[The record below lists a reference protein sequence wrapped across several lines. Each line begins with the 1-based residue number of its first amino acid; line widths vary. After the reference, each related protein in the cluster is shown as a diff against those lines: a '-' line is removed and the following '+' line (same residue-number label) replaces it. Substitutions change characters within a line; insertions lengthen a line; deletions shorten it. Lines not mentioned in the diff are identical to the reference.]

1 MHGMNILIDPM
12 FSERSSPFQ
21 WIGPKRFS
29 RPSTGVEQLPHIDIV
44 LITHDHYDYL
54 DRLTI
59 SQLNAKT
66 DRCIVPLGVENHL
79 KLWHISAQKIT
90 SLAWWEQ
97 ANINRLE
104 ITCAPSRHFSG
115 RRLVRHDTTLWCSW
129 VLRNEYHSIFDSGDG
144 SFGGHFKEI
153 HDRFG
158 NFDFALM
165 ECGQYNKNWHHS
177 HLYPEETVMDA
188 KIIGAKKVMP
198 IHWGAF
204 ILSNH
209 GWDDPPECFVREAQN
224 HGLSIVTPHL
234 CETICID
241 GEVSTSYWWREYN

>member
-1 MHGMNILIDPM
+1 M
-12 FSERSSPFQ
+12 
-21 WIGPKRFS
+21 
-29 RPSTGVEQLPHIDIV
+29 
-44 LITHDHYDYL
+44 LITHDHYDHL
-54 DRLTI
+54 DRITI

-66 DRCIVPLGVENHL
+66 NRFIVPLGVENHL
-79 KLWHISAQKIT
+79 KRWHIPAQKIT

-97 ANINRLE
+97 ANINGLE

-115 RRLVRHDTTLWCSW
+115 RGLVRHDTTLWCSW
-129 VLRNEYHSIFDSGDG
+129 VLRDEYHSIFDSGDG

-158 NFDFALM
+158 NFVFALM
-165 ECGQYNKNWHHS
+165 ECGQYNKNWHYS

-188 KIIGAKKVMP
+188 EIIGAKKVMP
-198 IHWGAF
+198 IHWGTF

-209 GWDDPPECFVREAQN
+209 GWDDPPERFVREAQN

-241 GEVSTSYWWREYN
+241 GEVNTSYW